1 MSGQVREKQRLEN
14 EMNKQRVA
22 AAVSGDELEG
32 AALESPLPVPSP
44 AVATSS
50 HNDNDNDDWGDGE
63 STCS

>member
-1 MSGQVREKQRLEN
+1 
-14 EMNKQRVA
+14 MNKQRVA